1 MTTHLPPNPWVQAT
15 PVFAFLLVMSQAPGD
30 TVLKFKCFF
39 SIDAA
44 GRRA

>member
-1 MTTHLPPNPWVQAT
+1 MHMTLTANDLLLAT
-15 PVFAFLLVMSQAPGD
+15 PAYVPLSFLSHRPGD